1 VKEEELI
8 ERGNRS
14 KKEDKTEKENS
25 FCGKIRMEER
35 NGRK

>member
-14 KKEDKTEKENS
+14 EKEDKTGKRKS
-25 FCGKIRMEER
+25 FRKEER
-35 NGRK
+35 